1 MEQSDCVV
9 VCEWSYFVD
18 LITKVSSIHKEEI
31 LNIFHRIEW
40 FVVKCLGNVAREV
53 SAEGYLTYTYI
64 AVMIAGLIE
73 VKVKE
78 GRRGQPW
85 FTKEIAELR
94 RPGIGQRRNG

>member
-1 MEQSDCVV
+1 M
-9 VCEWSYFVD
+9 
-18 LITKVSSIHKEEI
+18 
-31 LNIFHRIEW
+31 
-40 FVVKCLGNVAREV
+40 VKCLGNVAGEV
-53 SAEGYLTYTYI
+53 SAEGISYI
-64 AVMIAGLIE
+64 YRAVMIVGLIE